1 MLLERLLESHN
12 CWRRRPGKDTEK
24 DLRDSLQA
32 MGHEAAGESSAI
44 IETIEGILDNPSHR
58 LAAYGTLRPGESNH
72 HIVSHIEGEWFPGEA
87 TGRVREV
94 AGYPSFCFQ
103 EGGQKIGVD
112 VLISRNLPRYY
123 PDIDYFEG
131 ELYVR
136 ILVPVRLEKG
146 SGNIVI
152 CNIYEGVEKTY

>member
-1 MLLERLLESHN
+1 MIRLIESHN
-12 CWRRRPGKDTEK
+12 RWRRQPGKDTEK
-24 DLRDSLQA
+24 DLRESLQA
-32 MGHEAAGESSAI
+32 MGHEPG
-44 IETIEGILDNPSHR
+44 ETIEQTIERILDNPSHR

-72 HIVSHIEGEWFPGEA
+72 HIVSHIEGEWLPGEA
-87 TGRVREV
+87 TGYVREV
-94 AGYPSFCFQ
+94 AGYPSYCFQ
-103 EGGQKIGVD
+103 EGGQGIKVE
-112 VLISRNLPRYY
+112 VLISGDLPRYY

-152 CNIYEGVEKTY
+152 CNIYEGVEKKY